1 MTGHPCS
8 VLTLLAVVAL
18 LAPVR
23 SLQAQTPA
31 ATPLVSVEQAGRTV
45 QPSGDTLRLQRDA
58 FTLVLR
64 LPRKTLATVHAA
76 QGPDAFDLAKAG
88 KPLDAVFVSEGT
100 LAMSSGN
107 TSRTLF
113 LSDDAPPRFQ
123 AWYFESERD
132 HSFDSATVQDDTILA
147 RFTVAE
153 LALPAP
159 AHYHIA
165 RFPGRELY
173 LIVRLVDET
182 TNREVH
188 RQALAL
194 TFDDITAGAGLPRPR
209 PSGEAAGVERED
221 PPLQL
226 SPDAPQPKKTK
237 HVEPAYPETALR
249 SRIQGVVTI
258 EAIIGTNGRVLSA
271 HVVRSVPLLD
281 EAALDAVRQWEYE
294 PLLVEGVPRA
304 FVMTTNVTFSL
315 R

>member
-1 MTGHPCS
+1 MTKHPCS
-8 VLTLLAVVAL
+8 ALTLLAIMAL

-23 SLQAQTPA
+23 NLQAQTRA
-31 ATPLVSVEQAGRTV
+31 ATPLVSVEQAGKTV
-45 QPSGDTLRLQRDA
+45 PPSGDKLRLRRDA

-76 QGPDAFDLAKAG
+76 QRPAAFDLAKSG
-88 KPLDAVFVSEGT
+88 KPLDAVFLSENT

-113 LSDDAPPRFQ
+113 LSDDEHPRFQ

-132 HSFDSATVQDDTILA
+132 HGFDSATVQGDSILA

-159 AHYHIA
+159 AHYQIA

-173 LIVRLVDET
+173 LIVRVVDET
-182 TNREVH
+182 TNREV
-188 RQALAL
+188 RREALAL
-194 TFDDITAGAGLPRPR
+194 TFDDLTAGAGSPRPR
-209 PSGEAAGVERED
+209 PTGEGARAEREE

-237 HVEPAYPETALR
+237 HVEAAYPEVAQR
-249 SRIQGVVTI
+249 ARIQGIVRIQAV
-258 EAIIGTNGRVLSA
+258 IGTNGRVLSA
-271 HVVRSVPLLD
+271 NVVRSVPLLD
-281 EAALDAVRQWEYE
+281 EAALDAVRQWEFE
-294 PLLVEGVPRA
+294 PLLVGGVPRA

>member
-1 MTGHPCS
+1 MTKRPCS
-8 VLTLLAVVAL
+8 ALTLLAVVAL

-23 SLQAQTPA
+23 GQQAQTRVV
-31 ATPLVSVEQAGRTV
+31 TPVVSVEQAGKTV
-45 QPSGDTLRLQRDA
+45 QLSGDRLRLQRDA

-76 QGPDAFDLAKAG
+76 RRPYAFDLAKSG
-88 KPLDAVFVSEGT
+88 KPLDAVFPSEGT

-132 HSFDSATVQDDTILA
+132 HSFDGATVQGDNILA

-159 AHYHIA
+159 AHYRIA
-165 RFPGRELY
+165 QFPGRELY
-173 LIVRLVDET
+173 LTVRVVDET
-182 TNREVH
+182 TNREVL

-194 TFDDITAGAGLPRPR
+194 TFDDITPGAGSPRPPLTPER
-209 PSGEAAGVERED
+209 AGVEREE

-226 SPDAPQPKKTK
+226 SPETPAPKKIK
-237 HVEPAYPETALR
+237 HVEAVYPEPALR
-249 SRIQGVVTI
+249 ARIQGIVSIQAV
-258 EAIIGTNGRVLSA
+258 IGANGRVLSA
-271 HVVRSVPLLD
+271 NVVRSVPLLD
-281 EAALDAVRQWEYE
+281 EAALAAVRQWEFE
-294 PLLVEGVPRA
+294 PLLVGGVPRA
-304 FVMTTNVTFSL
+304 FVMTTNVNFSL